1 MSSTQDPKHRL
12 VPDLVVDG
20 RYRLV
25 ARVGSGGMADVW
37 LAEDQ
42 QLGRN
47 VALKLLHRRFAED
60 AQFVERFRREASH
73 AAGLQHPNVVSVYDR
88 GTWDGTSYIA
98 MEYVEGPTLKEV
110 VRERGALDPG
120 LAADVIV
127 QVLRAARYAHK
138 RGIVHRDLKPHN
150 VILDEEGRVKVTDFG
165 IARAGASEMTETGA
179 ILGTAQYL
187 SPEQAQGLAVDARSD
202 LYAVGV
208 MLYELLTGRL
218 PFDAESAVTIALKH
232 VSEPPLPPAELNPAV
247 PVAMEAVVLRALAKA
262 PEDRFP
268 DADAFIAAL
277 QAARDAPQ
285 SAPAFGVPV
294 RETVIEEQR
303 RPRWPWI
310 VAALA
315 LIALAMLAWL
325 LLVPPTKTVPDVV
338 GARSA
343 EASRILQ
350 NRGFEVD
357 IQAVVNPDVPKDRVA
372 TQSPQPGEKARE
384 GSQVT
389 ITVSAGPGEVAVPAV
404 VGLPRDQ
411 AVRALTDAGLEA
423 DVERQFSSDVPAGR
437 VISAA
442 PGEGT
447 TVDRGTR
454 VRLVVSRGAEPIEVP
469 DVVGDDAGDA
479 TARLEGLGLAVK
491 RVEEPSDKR
500 PGTVTGQDPKAG
512 AEARRGDTVTLTVAQ
527 AVEVPDVTGLDVDE
541 ATAQLDAAGFEVR
554 VRDTVTTN
562 AGDDG
567 VVLAQSP
574 DAGEERRRG
583 STVTIRVGSYA
594 GDTPTP
600 DATPEP
606 TVSPEPSVTAV
617 P

>member
-1 MSSTQDPKHRL
+1 
-12 VPDLVVDG
+12 
-20 RYRLV
+20 
-25 ARVGSGGMADVW
+25 
-37 LAEDQ
+37 
-42 QLGRN
+42 
-47 VALKLLHRRFAED
+47 
-60 AQFVERFRREASH
+60 
-73 AAGLQHPNVVSVYDR
+73 
-88 GTWDGTSYIA
+88 
-98 MEYVEGPTLKEV
+98 

-232 VSEPPLPPAELNPAV
+232 VSEAPLPPAELNPAV
-247 PVAMEAVVLRALAKA
+247 SPALEAVVLRALAKA
-262 PEDRFP
+262 PEDRFA
-268 DADAFIAAL
+268 DADEFIAAL

-285 SAPAFGVPV
+285 GTAAFGAPV
-294 RETVIEEQR
+294 RETVVEEER
-303 RPRWPWI
+303 RRRWPWI
-310 VAALA
+310 AAALA
-315 LIALAMLAWL
+315 LAALALLAWL
-325 LLVPPTKTVPDVV
+325 LLVPPQRTVPDVTGV
-338 GARSA
+338 RSA

-357 IQAVVNPDVPKDRVA
+357 IQAVVDPDVPKDRVA
-372 TQSPQPGEKARE
+372 TQDPQPGEKARE
-384 GSQVT
+384 GSKVT

-404 VGLPRDQ
+404 VGLPRDA
-411 AVRALTDAGLEA
+411 AVRALRAAGLEA
-423 DVERQFSSDVPAGR
+423 DVERAFSSDVPAGR
-437 VISAA
+437 VISAT
-442 PGEGT
+442 PNEGQ

-454 VRLVVSRGAEPIEVP
+454 VRLAVSRGAPPIEVP

-479 TARLEGLGLAVK
+479 TARLEGLGLEVK
-491 RVEEPSDKR
+491 RVEEPSDER
-500 PGTVTGQDPKAG
+500 PGTVTAQDPKAG
-512 AEARRGDTVTLTVAQ
+512 AEARKGDAITLTVAQ

-541 ATAQLDAAGFEVR
+541 ATAQLGDAGFEVR
-554 VRDTVTTN
+554 VRDVVTTN
-562 AGDDG
+562 AADDG

-583 STVTIRVGSYA
+583 SVVTIRVGNYG
-594 GDTPTP
+594 GDETTP
-600 DATPEP
+600 DVTPEP
-606 TVSPEPSVTAV
+606 TASPAPSATAV